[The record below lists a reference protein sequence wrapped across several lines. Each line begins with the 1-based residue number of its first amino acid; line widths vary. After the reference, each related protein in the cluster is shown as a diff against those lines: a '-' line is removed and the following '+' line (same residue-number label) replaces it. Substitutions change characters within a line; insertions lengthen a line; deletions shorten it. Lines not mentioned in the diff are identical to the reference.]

1 MATGILNPSTVSAAS
16 TASRPETMNHL
27 VMVLG
32 DTSIDAFETSG
43 ILEANHNICA
53 VLAST
58 ERATI
63 EALDQPGGFRSRF
76 PERVFPAYL
85 KPAPTDF
92 AQVSEELVPWLTPR
106 PPSQRLRGGAEGALD
121 RADAATRLLLS
132 EDFSTALDA
141 ALIWAHARP
150 INGIQLAVGAI
161 GFAVAGRMT
170 GSGTLV
176 AAVDLLERKL
186 VDFAGAADEVW
197 IDMLIGTASIH
208 QHAKREFE
216 DARVGSLALVAE
228 LGAAVADPAVAG
240 PSGRFG
246 THLGQIL
253 VLGPPQGGGTFK
265 NVREANASLQ
275 LALSA
280 IVSGASQR
288 QREALRPGTN
298 RTANGR
304 RSDAVFAG
312 IGVLEVVFDPALA
325 SRWVA
330 QRILASMPLP
340 TGPGPRLSPGHTP
353 KEEPR

>member
-1 MATGILNPSTVSAAS
+1 MAADTFNAPTAS
-16 TASRPETMNHL
+16 TSTSVSRPETMNHL

-32 DTSIDAFETSG
+32 DTSINAFETSG
-43 ILEANHNICA
+43 ILAANRNVCA

-63 EALDQPGGFRSRF
+63 EALDQPGGFRSRY
-76 PERVFPAYL
+76 PERVFTAYL

-92 AQVSEELVPWLTPR
+92 AQVPGELVPWLTPR
-106 PPSQRLRGGAEGALD
+106 PRSQRLRGGAEGALD

-150 INGIQLAVGAI
+150 IDGVHLAVGAI
-161 GFAVAGRMT
+161 GFVVAGRMT

-176 AAVDLLERKL
+176 AAVDLLEKKL

-197 IDMLIGTASIH
+197 IDMLIGIASIH
-208 QHAKREFE
+208 QHARREFE
-216 DARVGSLALVAE
+216 DARVGSMALVAE
-228 LGAAVADPAVAG
+228 LGAAVADPADAG
-240 PSGRFG
+240 PSGLFG
-246 THLGQIL
+246 AHLGQIL
-253 VLGPPQGGGTFK
+253 VLGPPEGGGTLK
-265 NVREANASLQ
+265 DVQEANASLQ

-288 QREALRPGTN
+288 QREALRPGAN
-298 RTANGR
+298 RTVNGR
-304 RSDAVFAG
+304 RPDAVFAG
-312 IGVLEVVFDPALA
+312 IGVLEVVFDSARA

-330 QRILASMPLP
+330 QRILATLPLP
-340 TGPGPRLSPGHTP
+340 T
-353 KEEPR
+353 

>member
-1 MATGILNPSTVSAAS
+1 MAADILNPATALTSSPAS
-16 TASRPETMNHL
+16 HPETMNHL
-27 VMVLG
+27 VIVLG

-43 ILEANHNICA
+43 ILEANGNVCA

-63 EALDQPGGFRSRF
+63 EALDQPGGFRSRY
-76 PERVFPAYL
+76 PERVFTAYL
-85 KPAPTDF
+85 KPAPTNF
-92 AQVSEELVPWLTPR
+92 AQVAEELVPWLTPR
-106 PPSQRLRGGAEGALD
+106 PLSQRLRGGAEGALD

-150 INGIQLAVGAI
+150 INGVHLAVGAL

-197 IDMLIGTASIH
+197 IDMLIGLASIH
-208 QHAKREFE
+208 QHARREFE
-216 DARVGSLALVAE
+216 DARVGSMALVAE

-240 PSGRFG
+240 PGGLFG
-246 THLGQIL
+246 AHLGQIL
-253 VLGPPQGGGTFK
+253 VLGPPEGGGTLRD
-265 NVREANASLQ
+265 VQEANASLQ

-280 IVSGASQR
+280 ILSGTSQR
-288 QREALRPGTN
+288 QREALRPGAN
-298 RTANGR
+298 RTVNGR
-304 RSDAVFAG
+304 RPDAVFAG

-330 QRILASMPLP
+330 QRILASMPSPPDLP
-340 TGPGPRLSPGHTP
+340 GLSPGHTP
-353 KEEPR
+353 

>member
-1 MATGILNPSTVSAAS
+1 MATNLRSPEAVSTTSG
-16 TASRPETMNHL
+16 ASRPETMNH
-27 VMVLG
+27 VVVVLG
-32 DTSIDAFETSG
+32 DTSIDAFQSSG
-43 ILEANHNICA
+43 ILDVNRNICA

-63 EALDQPGGFRSRF
+63 EALDQADGFRSRF
-76 PERVFPAYL
+76 PERVFTAYL

-92 AQVSEELVPWLTPR
+92 SQVPEELLPWLTPR
-106 PPSQRLRGGAEGALD
+106 PLSQRLRGGAEGALD

-132 EDFSTALDA
+132 EDFGSALDA

-150 INGIQLAVGAI
+150 IRGIHLAVGVI

-176 AAVDLLERKL
+176 TAVDLLERKL

-197 IDMLIGTASIH
+197 IDLLIGTASIH

-216 DARVGSLALVAE
+216 DARIGSLALVAE

-246 THLGQIL
+246 THLGQVL
-253 VLGPPQGGGTFK
+253 VLGPPEGGGTLK
-265 NVREANASLQ
+265 DVQEANASLQ

-288 QREALRPGTN
+288 QREALRPGAN
-298 RTANGR
+298 RTVNGR

-312 IGVLEVVFDPALA
+312 IGVLEVVFDPASA

-330 QRILASMPLP
+330 QRILASMPTP
-340 TGPGPRLSPGHTP
+340 TGPAPT
-353 KEEPR
+353 

>member
-1 MATGILNPSTVSAAS
+1 MTTNILSTPAVSAS
-16 TASRPETMNHL
+16 PPASRPETMNYL
-27 VMVLG
+27 VIVLG
-32 DTSIDAFETSG
+32 DTSIEAFKSSG
-43 ILEANHNICA
+43 ILEANPNVCA

-63 EALDQPGGFRSRF
+63 EMLDQPGGFRSRF
-76 PERVFPAYL
+76 PERVFTAYL

-92 AQVSEELVPWLTPR
+92 GQVSEELVPWLTPR
-106 PPSQRLRGGAEGALD
+106 PLSQRLRGGAEGALD

-132 EDFSTALDA
+132 EDFSTALEA
-141 ALIWAHARP
+141 ALIWAHARAVE
-150 INGIQLAVGAI
+150 GVHLAVGVI

-176 AAVDLLERKL
+176 AAVDLVERKL

-197 IDMLIGTASIH
+197 IDLLVGTASIH

-216 DARVGSLALVAE
+216 DARVGSLALIAE

-253 VLGPPQGGGTFK
+253 VLGPPQGGGTLK
-265 NVREANASLQ
+265 DVQEANASLQ

-280 IVSGASQR
+280 IVSGPSQR
-288 QREALRPGTN
+288 QREALRPGAN
-298 RTANGR
+298 RTVNGR
-304 RSDAVFAG
+304 RPDAVFAG
-312 IGVLEVVFDPALA
+312 IGVLEVVFDPARA
-325 SRWVA
+325 ARSAA
-330 QRILASMPLP
+330 QRILASMPQP
-340 TGPGPRLSPGHTP
+340 PQPAPP
-353 KEEPR
+353 ED

>member
-1 MATGILNPSTVSAAS
+1 MATDDILNPSTTPATSPA
-16 TASRPETMNHL
+16 TRPETMNHL
-27 VMVLG
+27 VMVIG
-32 DTSIDAFETSG
+32 DTSIDAFVNSA
-43 ILEANHNICA
+43 ILELHSNICA

-63 EALDQPGGFRSRF
+63 EALDRPAGFRSRF
-76 PERVFPAYL
+76 PERVFTAYL

-92 AQVSEELVPWLTPR
+92 AQAPEELLPWLTPR

-121 RADAATRLLLS
+121 RPDAATRLMLS
-132 EDFSTALDA
+132 EEFRSAVDA

-150 INGIQLAVGAI
+150 ISGIHLAVGVL

-170 GSGTLV
+170 GSGALV
-176 AAVDLLERKL
+176 PAVDLLEKKL

-197 IDMLIGTASIH
+197 IDLLIGTASIH
-208 QHAKREFE
+208 QPAKREFE
-216 DARVGSLALVAE
+216 DARVGSQALIAE
-228 LGAAVADPAVAG
+228 LGAAVADPGVAG

-253 VLGPPQGGGTFK
+253 VLGPPAGGGILK
-265 NVREANASLQ
+265 DVQEANASLQ

-288 QREALRPGTN
+288 QREALRPGAI
-298 RTANGR
+298 RTVNDR
-304 RSDAVFAG
+304 RPDAVFAG
-312 IGVLEVVFDPALA
+312 MGVLEVVFDPARA

-330 QRILASMPLP
+330 QRILATMSPP
-340 TGPGPRLSPGHTP
+340 TGPVPA
-353 KEEPR
+353 